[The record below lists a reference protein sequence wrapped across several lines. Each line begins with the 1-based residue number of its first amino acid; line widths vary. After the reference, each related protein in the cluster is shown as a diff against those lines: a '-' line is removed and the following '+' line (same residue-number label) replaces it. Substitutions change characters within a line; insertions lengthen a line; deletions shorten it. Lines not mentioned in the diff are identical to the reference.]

1 MARFFSRGVGG
12 MGIPQRLARLS
23 PNILWVIVGATAL
36 RLPTLG
42 LESLWY
48 DETFTAWVAGR
59 LSWDNMLRAIAGDV
73 HPPLW
78 YIVERITIGI
88 FGQSEAA
95 LRLPAALF
103 GVATSWL
110 GWRVAQA
117 VGFTRTTALLVAVLI
132 AVMPVSVYYGQEA
145 RMYTMLASFVL
156 IMVLGAIKR
165 RWILFVLGAIGTA
178 YSQNLGVFYVFV
190 VGCTLLWQNRRSIK
204 QLVPIVLSLGII
216 VAVWLPWGAVML
228 EQTRDIADGFWLQP
242 LTLVN
247 VLWPIPN
254 MTMGWRMSDAFTL
267 HLYIGA
273 LVATGI
279 GLVVSRR
286 WLFGRPGK
294 LILAAAFGAP
304 LLAAFAS
311 FVWRNIYLPRA
322 WLPSTL
328 IIMLFWAY
336 PLMHLAPISRRLLRL
351 IVGTSVVIGLV
362 AHYFPAQPDRFDVR
376 DWVQPVLANWQH
388 GDVIYHP
395 AISTAITYGYYLTG
409 KPYALRPYAS
419 DLNQS
424 LTEQTKEAMQFSQA
438 DWDDLTARR
447 VWLIFFTNPMS
458 RADELAFIDHVKATY
473 PYRAYRHFQADV
485 AEAGVFLVEKAQ

>member
-1 MARFFSRGVGG
+1 
-12 MGIPQRLARLS
+12 MGIPHRLARFS
-23 PNILWVIVGATAL
+23 PNILWIVATAAAL

-42 LESLWY
+42 RESLWY

-78 YIVERITIGI
+78 YIVERVVIGV

-103 GVATSWL
+103 GLATTWL
-110 GWRVAQA
+110 GWKLAQA
-117 VGFTRTTALLVAVLI
+117 LGFTRSTALLVGFLI
-132 AVMPVSVYYGQEA
+132 AVLPVSVYYGQEA
-145 RMYTMLASFVL
+145 RMYTMLATFVL
-156 IMVLGAIKR
+156 VMVLGAIRHK
-165 RWILFVLGAIGTA
+165 WPLFVIGAIGTA

-190 VGCTLLWQNRRSIK
+190 VGLTLLWQARRSIK
-204 QLVPIVLSLGII
+204 QLAPVVLSLAAI
-216 VAVWLPWGAVML
+216 VAAWLPWGAVML
-228 EQTRDIADGFWLQP
+228 EQTRDISDGFWLQP

-279 GLVVSRR
+279 GLIVSRR
-286 WLFGRPGK
+286 WLFGRPGQI
-294 LILAAAFGAP
+294 ILAAAFGAP
-304 LLAAFAS
+304 LLAAIAS
-311 FVWRNIYLPRA
+311 FAWRNIYLPRA

-328 IIMLFWAY
+328 LIMLFWAY

-351 IVGTSVVIGLV
+351 MVGTSLAVGLV

-376 DWVQPVLANWQH
+376 DWVQPVLEQWQP

-395 AISTAITYGYYLTG
+395 AISTAITYGYYLPG
-409 KPYALRPYAS
+409 KPYALRAYAS

-424 LTEQTKEAMQFSQA
+424 LTEETKEAMQFTQA
-438 DWDDLTARR
+438 GWDDLNARR

-458 RADELAFIDHVKATY
+458 RRDELAFIAHVKATY
-473 PYRAYRHFQADV
+473 PYRAYRHLQMDV
-485 AEAGVFLVEKAQ
+485 AEAGIFLVEVSKSRGIASK